1 MDKFHRSLGALRGA
15 AHLTMCATDYGS
27 RDSVYAYL
35 MREDLVRIP
44 VAIFFLFFCPLDHL
58 RRGKPNSGVWRRMS
72 TLVPYERRVRP
83 AKYRDVGTRS
93 PRRHEVHAARC
104 CRATGGASTACSG
117 LASRDTR
124 SSPPSNHH
132 NHFVFFVSDAAA
144 DPAVPPRRR
153 SCNRPT
159 PLRKHAT
166 LTNHNDNICTPVYA
180 SNVNTFVIN
189 NAHAAA
195 SAAATSPL
203 VASRSLGT
211 AAAEPPHP
219 ADCIAMAARDIC
231 SYGASTACCSCV
243 NLCCSACW

>member
-1 MDKFHRSLGALRGA
+1 MG
-15 AHLTMCATDYGS
+15 
-27 RDSVYAYL
+27 
-35 MREDLVRIP
+35 
-44 VAIFFLFFCPLDHL
+44 
-58 RRGKPNSGVWRRMS
+58 

-83 AKYRDVGTRS
+83 ARYRDVRARS
-93 PRRHEVHAARC
+93 PRGHAVHALGRVDGVL
-104 CRATGGASTACSG
+104 RG
-117 LASRDTR
+117 ASRDAR

-132 NHFVFFVSDAAA
+132 NHFVFFVSEDVFASVEAAA
-144 DPAVPPRRR
+144 APEEPPRRR